1 MTKEEDS
8 PIALLNRFFAN
19 GEAHIAETLELP
31 ALSPAIV
38 MLSLSPPKLEA
49 FSLIHFKAKIQKH

>member
-8 PIALLNRFFAN
+8 PIALLKRFFAN
-19 GEAHIAETLELP
+19 GEEQIALTEELP

-38 MLSLSPPKLEA
+38 ILFLSPPKLEA
-49 FSLIHFKAKIQKH
+49 LSLIHFKANI